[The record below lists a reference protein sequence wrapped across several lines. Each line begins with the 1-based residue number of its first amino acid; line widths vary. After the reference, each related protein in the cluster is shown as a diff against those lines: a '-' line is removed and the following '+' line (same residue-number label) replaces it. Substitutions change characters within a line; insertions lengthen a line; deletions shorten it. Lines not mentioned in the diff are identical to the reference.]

1 MPHHIRRKLRDHVV
15 SMLAAGVSPALLP
28 PGRVLKSRV
37 RELGEDELPAIL
49 VYALRETAARQSY
62 DALDRVLEL
71 AIDIRVAANDGLD
84 DMLDGLAAAVEV
96 LMDMDPSLGGLAQDS
111 MLAET
116 EIGLAGG
123 QGVVTNGAALLKYR
137 VRTVT
142 PTGQPGGIE

>member
-1 MPHHIRRKLRDHVV
+1 MPHHIRRRLRDHVV
-15 SMLAAGVSPALLP
+15 SLLAAGVSPALLP